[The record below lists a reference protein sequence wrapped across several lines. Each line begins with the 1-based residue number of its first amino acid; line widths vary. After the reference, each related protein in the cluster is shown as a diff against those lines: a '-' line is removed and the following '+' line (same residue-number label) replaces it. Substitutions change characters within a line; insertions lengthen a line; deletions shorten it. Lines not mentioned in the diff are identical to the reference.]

1 MKFVLLV
8 IGKTK
13 ESYLINGIELYN
25 KRIQYYINLEI
36 VELNK
41 IKNNNLSKNE
51 LRKKEGEYILKNIKP
66 SDYVIL

>member
-41 IKNNNLSKNE
+41 IKNNIYREN
-51 LRKKEGEYILKNIKP
+51 
-66 SDYVIL
+66 